1 MRRAY
6 EKEFYYLYFSFLV
19 NEIQKL
25 VPVIYFR
32 FLLLFFTLLRS
43 KNFFLNCY

>member
-1 MRRAY
+1 MPLT
-6 EKEFYYLYFSFLV
+6 FLLLSIHLFFLV

-32 FLLLFFTLLRS
+32 FLLLFFTLLQS
-43 KNFFLNCY
+43 KNFF